1 MQSEYDLLIIGGGM
15 VGASLVHAL
24 RGLPLRVAV
33 VEASAP
39 GAGHP
44 SFDARGIALAQGSK
58 RIFEG
63 LGLWPAIDTEGAT
76 AITQIHVSD
85 RGRFGSTRLS
95 ARDEGVEALGYV
107 AEANVLGRVL
117 EQALVEAENAT
128 VIRPARLTTLDAA
141 PDGVTAHVEHEGAV
155 RRLTA
160 RLLVA
165 ADGGRSAVRSLLGE
179 KAVRLPYGQTAVIA
193 YVTTDR
199 PHGGWA
205 YERFTDTGPLALLPC
220 RGARGTSEAAEGDH
234 RWSLVW
240 SARDDQVEELLGM
253 DDAAFLARLQARFGH
268 RAGRFLRVTSR
279 QAYPL
284 GLHYLRDHV
293 RTRAVFIGNAAHT
306 IHPVGGQGFNLGLR
320 DVAALAEVL
329 AEAVRQGEDVGRDTV
344 LARYAKWRRPDYLRV
359 LAFTDGLA
367 RTFSSRLP
375 PVALARDLGLLGMD
389 LLPGAKH
396 LFAAQAMGLLGKQ
409 PRLARGLGV

>member
-1 MQSEYDLLIIGGGM
+1 MQPDYDLLIIGGGM
-15 VGASLVHAL
+15 VGASLVQAL
-24 RGLPLRVAV
+24 RSLPLRVAV

-39 GAGHP
+39 GAAHP

-63 LGLWPAIDTEGAT
+63 LGLWQALQGEGVT
-76 AITQIHVSD
+76 AITRIHVSD

-107 AEANVLGRVL
+107 TEANVLGRVL
-117 EQALVEAENAT
+117 EKALAEADNTT
-128 VIRPARLTTLDAA
+128 VLRPARLTGIGTRKEGVSARIDH
-141 PDGVTAHVEHEGAV
+141 DGEVLPLSAK
-155 RRLTA
+155 LI
-160 RLLVA
+160 VA
-165 ADGGRSAVRSLLGE
+165 ADGGRSAVRALLGE
-179 KAVRLPYGQTAVIA
+179 KVLHHGYGQTAVIA

-205 YERFTDTGPLALLPC
+205 YERFTNTGPLALLPC
-220 RGARGTSEAAEGDH
+220 QGARGTAEAAAGDH
-234 RWSLVW
+234 RWSVVY
-240 SARDDQVEELLGM
+240 SVRDEEVEEILALP
-253 DDAAFLARLQARFGH
+253 DEQFLVRLQERFGH
-268 RAGRFLRVTSR
+268 RAGRFLSASPR

-284 GLHYLRDHV
+284 VLNFLRDHV
-293 RTRAVFIGNAAHT
+293 RPRVVFIGNAAHA

-329 AEAVRQGEDVGRDTV
+329 ADAVHRGEDVGARAV
-344 LARYAKWRRPDYLRV
+344 LDRYAKWRQPDYLRT

-367 RTFSSRLP
+367 RTFSSSFP
-375 PVALARDLGLLGMD
+375 PLALARDLALLGMD
-389 LLPGAKH
+389 LLPGAKR

-409 PRLARGLGV
+409 PRLARGLAI

>member
-1 MQSEYDLLIIGGGM
+1 MQPDYDLLIIGGGM

-24 RGLPLRVAV
+24 RRLPLRVAV

-39 GAGHP
+39 GAAHP

-58 RIFEG
+58 RIFDG
-63 LGLWPAIDTEGAT
+63 LGLWQALQSEGAT
-76 AITQIHVSD
+76 AITNIHVSD
-85 RGRFGSTRLS
+85 RGRFGSARLS

-117 EQALVEAENAT
+117 EKALAEAENAT
-128 VIRPARLTTLDAA
+128 VLRPAHLTALEIGNEVVSARIDHDGAA
-141 PDGVTAHVEHEGAV
+141 
-155 RRLTA
+155 RSLTA
-160 RLLVA
+160 RLIVA
-165 ADGGRSAVRSLLGE
+165 ADGGRSAVRALLGE
-179 KAVRLPYGQTAVIA
+179 KALRLGYGQTAVIA

-205 YERFTDTGPLALLPC
+205 YERFTDSGPLALLPC
-220 RGARGTSEAAEGDH
+220 NGACGTEESAAGDH
-234 RWSLVW
+234 RWSVVYSLCD
-240 SARDDQVEELLGM
+240 AQVEGM
-253 DDAAFLARLQARFGH
+253 LALSDEQFLARLQERFGH
-268 RAGRFLRVTSR
+268 RAGRFLTTSPR

-284 GLHYLRDHV
+284 VLNFLRDHV
-293 RTRAVFIGNAAHT
+293 RARAVFIGNAAHA

-329 AEAVRQGEDVGRDTV
+329 ADAVQRGEDVGAGTV
-344 LARYAKWRRPDYLRV
+344 LERYARWRRPDYLRA

-367 RTFSSRLP
+367 RLFSSRFP
-375 PVALARDLGLLGMD
+375 PLALARDLGLLGMD

-409 PRLARGLGV
+409 PRLARGLGI